1 MYASRKAHPA
11 PDGQNEMATPPQTP
25 RASSDEEI
33 LQQQYLRS
41 LSSFEGIILGQIDI
55 KNRLGD
61 RLNYSIQAG
70 IIILGA
76 IAVSILI
83 LLLTLT
89 SQINRISAVVAD
101 MNKSFTTVSDSM
113 HRITGHMESMEKRIA
128 LLEGIESTAA
138 VMDEEMQEIR
148 STVDGIGRQIGA
160 VRGNVTNIA
169 TTMEAMN
176 AEIHAMGAEMH
187 HMAKPAR
194 SMNKMF
200 PFP

>member
-1 MYASRKAHPA
+1 
-11 PDGQNEMATPPQTP
+11 MATPPQTP

-33 LQQQYLRS
+33 LQQQYLRA

-61 RLNYSIQAG
+61 RLNYSIQTG

-89 SQINRISAVVAD
+89 SQLHRISSVVAD
-101 MNKSFTTVSDSM
+101 MNTSFATVSERM
-113 HRITGHMESMEKRIA
+113 HEITGHMAAMEKRVG
-128 LLEGIESTAA
+128 LLEGIEAA
-138 VMDEEMQEIR
+138 AATMDEEMGDIR
-148 STVDGIGRQIGA
+148 EDMDTMRTTVAGIGRQIGA
-160 VRGNVTNIA
+160 VRGNVGNIA
-169 TTMEAMN
+169 GSMEAMN
-176 AEIHAMGAEMH
+176 AEVHAMGAEMQ
-187 HMAKPAR
+187 HMSKPAR

>member
-1 MYASRKAHPA
+1 
-11 PDGQNEMATPPQTP
+11 MATPPQTP

-70 IIILGA
+70 TIILGA

-83 LLLTLT
+83 LLLTLS
-89 SQINRISAVVAD
+89 SQISQISAVVSN
-101 MNKSFTTVSDSM
+101 MNTHFGAVSERM
-113 HRITGHMESMEKRIA
+113 HEITGYMASMEQRVA
-128 LLEGIESTAA
+128 LLEGIEATAA
-138 VMDEEMQEIR
+138 VMDGEMGNIR
-148 STVDGIGRQIGA
+148 ADMDGMRGNVDGITRQLSV
-160 VRGNVTNIA
+160 VRGNVTNISA
-169 TTMEAMN
+169 TMDAMTR
-176 AEIHAMGAEMH
+176 EIHAMAAEMH